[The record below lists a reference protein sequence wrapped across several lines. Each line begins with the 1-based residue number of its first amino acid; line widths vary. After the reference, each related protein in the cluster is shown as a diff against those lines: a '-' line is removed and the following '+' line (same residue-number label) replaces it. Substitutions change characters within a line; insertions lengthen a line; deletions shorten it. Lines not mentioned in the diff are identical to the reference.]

1 MTGFS
6 GLAWHSN
13 LALYDRVLALPFNQE
28 LREGS
33 LALSRF
39 RHYIIQDTHYLEGV
53 AVAWLCNLTSG
64 NFVPGGAPAGPSVGR
79 APRMGY
85 PPFRFSHSPKE
96 NRIAGHP
103 G

>member
-53 AVAWLCNLTSG
+53 AV
-64 NFVPGGAPAGPSVGR
+64 
-79 APRMGY
+79 
-85 PPFRFSHSPKE
+85 
-96 NRIAGHP
+96 
-103 G
+103 